1 MTVSTQVSRNEY
13 TGNGATTQYDFTFRI
28 LDKSHLLVQTLDNS
42 ESIVTLTL
50 GTDYTVTG
58 VNRYNGGKVVL
69 TSALPAGYKIS
80 IERSTPVTQEASIR
94 NQGGFFPEI
103 HEDAFDKLTMLVQQ
117 AYGWWSGL
125 SLRKP
130 SWLANYYDALNNRIR
145 NLRDPSQAQDAA
157 TKNYVDVSAAG
168 STSHA
173 DDLFKR
179 TIRVPEGSVNQL
191 YPVTGR
197 RNSLLGFNSS
207 GDPVPIFSMTDTADL
222 AIKLASHDLPGASLV
237 ALKYGTVD
245 DAIKWVTPEMFGAV
259 GDGVADDSDALQ
271 NAMNACVDFVWQGNV
286 SDTDARGATVKY
298 YLMLPGRYRFTRTM
312 IIPPYLRMSGI
323 AQSYLGDPTNNFT
336 KFIPDFSMQDG
347 YAFESLNLDQ
357 TGTHT
362 AKVDTYSASASD
374 NRLITR
380 CPGLLMENFSVI
392 AGANTSLKG
401 IFNFRLTHGG
411 VLKSI
416 CARITTK
423 AAVGANLTCTW
434 NGAFR
439 DCIFRTATIS
449 LTLRNNVTTWLFDN
463 CYFQAT
469 QGPNPLP
476 WFTDF
481 PEFFG
486 YPVREAW
493 TAGVASTWSSP
504 HFKDCTI
511 ENAQNGI
518 RLHRCQGGS
527 EHGTYFE
534 NIEEECYALME
545 CVLSMTPG
553 YFYSN
558 KGAAATTRMVF
569 LSGSLANS
577 ASIDMTNTNYTS
589 QTVDPYNCPGA
600 SKLTVKTTGDMRT
613 RMKIAYPNKVIFNC
627 FSQFTGYCDVYVSAS
642 GDDSYNG
649 YSSSYPVKT
658 LQEAL
663 LRCKPNYKNRIYIA
677 AGETVGTT
685 TYYSDG
691 FQPNRKFFQNFDIQV
706 IGDATNKPTLEI
718 GEATGWLSGIGLRDG
733 RISFS
738 YINITLTLSSSTSAA
753 ATAFGGLVYAYGD
766 CNVSLDNCAI
776 SGSDAT
782 YKPFLVSPAQ
792 YPGSVK
798 VSLNSCTLSNMNI
811 IQGTGISGL
820 ALAYTLNHASCTFT
834 TVSEGNTT
842 GKIYSRP
849 IA

>member
-1 MTVSTQVSRNEY
+1 MTVSTEVDHNDY
-13 TGNGATTQYDFTFRI
+13 TGNGVTTSFPYTFRI
-28 LDKSHLLVQTLDNS
+28 FKKSDLTVQVADLNENITVLTLD
-42 ESIVTLTL
+42 
-50 GTDYTVTG
+50 TDYSVTG
-58 VNRYNGGKVVL
+58 AGTYSGGNVVL
-69 TSALPAGYKIS
+69 MSPLANGWQIS
-80 IERSTPVTQEASIR
+80 ISRDLPVTQETDLR
-94 NQGGFFPEI
+94 NQGKFFAEV
-103 HEDAFDKLTMLVQQ
+103 HEDAFDKLTMLIQQ
-117 AYGWWSGL
+117 CFSFLRLA
-125 SLRKP
+125 LRKP
-130 SWLANYYDALNNRIR
+130 SFIANYYDALNNRIR

-271 NAMNACVDFVWQGNV
+271 NAMNACVDFAWQGSV
-286 SDTDARGATVKY
+286 ADTDDHGATVKY
-298 YLMLPGRYRFTRTM
+298 YLLLPGQYRFTRTM
-312 IIPPYLRMSGI
+312 VIPPYLRMEGVS
-323 AQSYLGDPTNNFT
+323 QSYLGDPKNNFA
-336 KFIPDFSMQDG
+336 KFIPDFEDHDG
-347 YAFESLNLDQ
+347 YAFESLNYD
-357 TGTHT
+357 TNGVHT
-362 AKVDTYSASASD
+362 ASVDKYSARTSD
-374 NRLITR
+374 GRLVTR
-380 CPGLLMENFSVI
+380 CPGLLFQNFSVV
-392 AGANTSLKG
+392 AGANTSIKG
-401 IFNFRLTHGG
+401 IFNFRLTHGA
-411 VLKSI
+411 VLNKV
-416 CARITTK
+416 CARITSR

-439 DCIFRTATIS
+439 DCIFRTAV
-449 LTLRNNVTTWLFDN
+449 LGMTLRNSVTTWLFDN

-469 QGPNPLP
+469 QGPNPLS

-481 PEFFG
+481 PEFYG
-486 YPVREAW
+486 YSTRQAW
-493 TAGVASTWSSP
+493 TAGVASSWSSP
-504 HFKDCTI
+504 HLKDCTF

-518 RLHRCQGGS
+518 RLHRCTGGS
-527 EHGTYFE
+527 EHGSYFE

-577 ASIDMTNTNYTS
+577 ASIDMTNTNYFS
-589 QTVDPYNCPGA
+589 QTVDPYNTPGA
-600 SKLTVKTTGDMRT
+600 SKLAVKTTGDMRT

-627 FSQFTGYCDVYVSAS
+627 YSQFSGYCDVYVSAS

-663 LRCKPNYKNRIYIA
+663 LRCQPNYKNRIYIA
-677 AGETVGTT
+677 AGNTVTT
-685 TYYSDG
+685 TKYYSDG
-691 FQPNRKFFQNFDIQV
+691 YQPNSRFFENYDIQV
-706 IGDATNKPTLEI
+706 VGDATTRPTLVI
-718 GEATGWLSGIGLRDG
+718 GEDPAWLSGIGIKNG
-733 RISFS
+733 RISFKNL
-738 YINITLTLSSSTSAA
+738 NITLTLSSSTSAA
-753 ATAFGGLVYAYGD
+753 AIAFGGLVYAYGD
-766 CNVSLDNCAI
+766 CTVSLDNCTI

>member
-1 MTVSTQVSRNEY
+1 MSVPNQIPYNIYTANGQTTVFTYEFYIISASDLEVSINGSAVTSGYTVSGV
-13 TGNGATTQYDFTFRI
+13 GNKDGGDITFLTPPANGSVVMLERVVPTFR
-28 LDKSHLLVQTLDNS
+28 L
-42 ESIVTLTL
+42 
-50 GTDYTVTG
+50 TDYQDNGDLLADTVNKDFDRIWMAIQRAFIDLGLALT
-58 VNRYNGGKVVL
+58 RPLFGGPFN
-69 TSALPAGYKIS
+69 AQGYRIANLS
-80 IERSTPVTQEASIR
+80 DPVDS
-94 NQGGFFPEI
+94 
-103 HEDAFDKLTMLVQQ
+103 
-117 AYGWWSGL
+117 
-125 SLRKP
+125 
-130 SWLANYYDALNNRIR
+130 
-145 NLRDPSQAQDAA
+145 QDAA
-157 TKNYVDVSAAG
+157 TKKYVDTTVSG
-168 STSHA
+168 YA
-173 DDLFKR
+173 DSQFRR
-179 TIRVPEGSVNQL
+179 TLRVPEDRVSQL
-191 YPVTGR
+191 SDIHHR
-197 RNSLLGFNSS
+197 RESLLGFNSQ
-207 GDPVPIFSMTDTADL
+207 GNPVPIFSWTDTADL
-222 AIKLASHDLPGASLV
+222 AMKLASDIGASLIG
-237 ALKYGTVD
+237 LEQGGTVQ

-259 GDGVADDSDALQ
+259 GDGVADDTDAFQAALD
-271 NAMNACVDFVWQGNV
+271 ACVEYTWQGNV
-286 SDTDARGATVKY
+286 ADTDARGAKVLAS
-298 YLMLPGRYRFTRTM
+298 LMLVGSYRLTRTV
-312 IIPPYLRMSGI
+312 IVKPYTRIVGI
-323 AQSYLGDPTNNFT
+323 AQSYLGDPTN
-336 KFIPDFSMQDG
+336 KFPKIIPDFVLQDG
-347 YAFESLNLDQ
+347 YAIESLNYDA

-374 NRLITR
+374 DRLVTR
-380 CPGLLMENFSVI
+380 CPGLLMENFSVVS
-392 AGANTSLKG
+392 GANTSLKG
-401 IFNFRLTHGG
+401 IFNLRLVHGS

-416 CARITTK
+416 CARITTR

-439 DCIFRTATIS
+439 DCIFRTATIG
-449 LTLRNNVTTWLFDN
+449 LTLRNNVTTWSFDN

-486 YPVREAW
+486 YPTRQAW

-545 CVLSMTPG
+545 CVFSMTPG
-553 YFYSN
+553 YYYSN
-558 KGAAATTRMVF
+558 HGTAATTRMVF

-577 ASIDMTNTNYTS
+577 ASIDMTNTNYVT

-600 SKLTVKTTGDMRT
+600 SKLVVKHAGDMRT

-627 FSQFTGYCDVYVSAS
+627 YSQFSGYCDVYISAS

-649 YSSSYPVKT
+649 YSSNYPVKT

-663 LRCKPNYKNRIYIA
+663 LRCQPNYKNRIHIA
-677 AGETVGTT
+677 AGNTVTTT

-691 FQPNRKFFQNFDIQV
+691 FQPNRRFFQNFDIQV
-706 IGDATNKPTLEI
+706 IGDATTKPTLVI
-718 GEATGWLSGIGLRDG
+718 GEETGWLSGIGIRGG

-738 YINITLTLSSSTSAA
+738 QLNVTITLSSSTSSA
-753 ATAFGGLVYAYGD
+753 ATAFAALVYACGD
-766 CNVSLDNCAI
+766 CEVSLENCI
-776 SGSDAT
+776 ITGSNPA

-792 YPGSVK
+792 TPGIAK
-798 VSLNSCTLSNMNI
+798 ISLNNCVLSNLDI
-811 IQGTGISGL
+811 VQGTGAGL
-820 ALAYTLNHASCTFT
+820 YLAYILNHANCTFT
-834 TVSEGNTT
+834 SVTEGNTT